1 MITSEPMVSVLINK
15 TDAEIV
21 RKVHDQLDTNN
32 GCRDFVEE
40 LFEQLNDLDD
50 GEMVNHFKIFFENW
64 KNGSCSWNSQKILE
78 NHLDPDERHKFKET
92 YKSINW
98 NENRV
103 LTDLMSKLCV

>member
-40 LFEQLNDLDD
+40 LFEQLNNLDD

-64 KNGSCSWNSQKILE
+64 KSGSCSWNSQKILE

-103 LTDLMSKLCV
+103 LSDLMSKLCV